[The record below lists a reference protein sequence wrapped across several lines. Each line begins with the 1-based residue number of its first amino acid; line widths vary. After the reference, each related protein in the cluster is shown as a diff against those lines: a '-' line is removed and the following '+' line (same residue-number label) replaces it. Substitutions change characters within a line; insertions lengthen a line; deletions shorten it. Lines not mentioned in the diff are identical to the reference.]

1 MNATARAPVQR
12 DERGV
17 ALLLALMA
25 AALVTALAASLM
37 VPVSTETRIAGN
49 VRAAGETLYAAE
61 AGLARTIHDLA
72 ALPDW
77 SAVLASSSERAS
89 FDDGQ
94 LSVRAPDGRVLSVA
108 TLLAERQAVSDQ
120 TDGVGTFGADRPVW
134 KAFGHAPLAAVLP
147 PGLVAQPAYV
157 FACLGDD
164 GFDGDGDSMSDANGR
179 LLVYVEAFGV
189 SGARRGVEALIEHA
203 GPGVIRVLTWRE
215 VR

>member
-1 MNATARAPVQR
+1 MNALARQSVHR

-25 AALVTALAASLM
+25 AALVTALAASLI

-49 VRAAGETLYAAE
+49 ARAAEESLYAAE
-61 AGLARTIHDLA
+61 AGLARTIHDLGA
-72 ALPDW
+72 MPDW
-77 SAVLASSSERAS
+77 SAALASFSRAS

-94 LSVRAPDGRVLSVA
+94 LSVRAPDGRALSVA

-120 TDGVGTFGADRPVW
+120 TDGATTFGADRPVW
-134 KAFGHAPLAAVLP
+134 NPFGHGPLSAVLP
-147 PGLVAQPAYV
+147 PGLIAQPAYV
-157 FACLGDD
+157 LAFVGDD
-164 GFDGDGDSMSDANGR
+164 GFDGDGDSMTDSNGR

-189 SGARRGVEALIEHA
+189 NGSRRAVEALIAHA
-203 GPGVIRVLTWRE
+203 APGVVRVLTWRE